1 MRVRLICR
9 SVAGR
14 SRSNR
19 RSGLPGVSGAKCFFG
34 LPEFHRYALS
44 DGIGMLLSKLGR
56 FLNHTGMI
64 Y

>member
-1 MRVRLICR
+1 
-9 SVAGR
+9 
-14 SRSNR
+14 
-19 RSGLPGVSGAKCFFG
+19 VSGAKCFFG